1 MYFNDMT
8 VLSRINPFFMDL
20 FDKLQSRPGPLGE
33 FTTDGYGYY
42 TFPRLEGPI
51 GPEMNFNGKPMV
63 VWSVNDYLGMANH
76 PEVRKVDAEAAEA
89 YGFSTPMGARLLTGN
104 STEHETLEEE
114 LADFV
119 HKPEAMLLNYGY
131 QGIMSV
137 IHALVDRNDFLIYDE
152 LSHACIVDGKQLAMA
167 DRSVF
172 KHNDIESLE
181 KQLKRA
187 TSRMKEGS
195 SILVI
200 TEGVFGMTGDLGKL
214 KEIIALKEKY
224 PFRLL
229 VDDAHGLGTL
239 GEDGSGTGT
248 HLGCQ
253 EGVDI
258 YFGTFA
264 KSFALI
270 GAFVASEPRALNFL
284 RANTRSQIF
293 AKSIPLPIV
302 ISARERLRLIRQHP
316 EWREKLWKNTLA
328 LRNGLIELGYNV
340 LPSESPVT
348 PVLTRGST
356 DLCGRIMRVLRED
369 YGIFVSG
376 VSYPVVPKGI
386 VLLRL
391 IPTATHRPEH
401 IEKTLA
407 AFDAIKEFA
416 RFGEEIAV

>member
-1 MYFNDMT
+1 
-8 VLSRINPFFMDL
+8 MDL
-20 FDKLQSRPGPLGE
+20 FDKLQNRPGPLGE

-42 TFPRLEGPI
+42 TFPKLEGPI
-51 GPEMNFNGKPMV
+51 GPEMTFNGKTMV
-63 VWSVNDYLGMANH
+63 VWSVNDYLGIANH
-76 PEVRKVDAEAAEA
+76 PDVRKVDAEAADA

-104 STEHETLEEE
+104 STEHEALEEE
-114 LADFV
+114 LARFV
-119 HKPEAMLLNYGY
+119 HKPESMLLNFGY

-137 IHALVDRNDFLIYDE
+137 IHALVDRNDYLIYDE

-172 KHNDIESLE
+172 KHNDMDSLE

-187 TSRMKEGS
+187 SSRMKEGS

-214 KEIIALKEKY
+214 KEIVALKEKY

-239 GEDGSGTGT
+239 GDDGSGTGT

-270 GAFVASEPRALNFL
+270 GAFVASEPRVIEFL

-302 ISARERLRLIRQHP
+302 VSARERLRLIRSHP

-328 LRNGLIELGYNV
+328 LRNGLEDLGYNI

-356 DLCGRIMRVLRED
+356 ELCMRIMRVLREEH
-369 YGIFVSG
+369 GIFVSG
-376 VSYPVVPKGI
+376 VSYPVVPKGV

-391 IPTATHRPEH
+391 IPTAAHKPEH
-401 IEKTLA
+401 IEKTLS
-407 AFDAIKEFA
+407 AFDAIQ
-416 RFGEEIAV
+416 EIVHSGAEMAV